1 MWTVSSV
8 RHNPMQSTVAL
19 VNEDLGASVSTDY
32 QAADALARRT
42 LGAVSLYKTGYN
54 LSHQA
59 MRLYASQ
66 MY

>member
-1 MWTVSSV
+1 MWTVLSV
-8 RHNPMQSTVAL
+8 RHNSGYSTVAL
-19 VNEDLGASVSTDY
+19 VNEDLEASVSTDY

-42 LGAVSLYKTGYN
+42 LEAVSLYKTGHN
-54 LSHQA
+54 LSYQA